1 MDGET
6 EQAGYAPGDRI
17 SAGIIGAMLMFV
29 GVILL
34 DIASNGRISARFGGS
49 PVDEAERI
57 TREAVT

>member
-1 MDGET
+1 MKDGD
-6 EQAGYAPGDRI
+6 EQPGYAPGDRI
-17 SAGIIGAMLMFV
+17 SAGIIGGALLFV
-29 GVILL
+29 AVLLL